1 MSNPSDVN
9 EPNGNETLAQTALHA
24 VHVQAGA
31 RMVPFAGYSMPVQYP
46 EGILKEHL
54 HTRAAA
60 GLFDVS
66 HMGQVRLHG
75 ADAAAALEKL
85 VPIDVID
92 LPVNRQRYAVFTDEN
107 GGILDDLMVTNAGD
121 HLFLVV
127 NAGCKHEDI
136 AHLRKH
142 LPASVEIEPLPQHS
156 LLALQGSLAR
166 AVLSRLAPAAAD
178 LKFMQA
184 AAMKVAG
191 VDCWVSCSGYTGED
205 GYEISV
211 ADAHVEVLAAQ
222 LRAQPEVALI
232 GLGARD
238 SLRLEAGL
246 CLYGHDIDR
255 TTTPVEA
262 SLVWSLSK
270 NRRPGGERAGNYFGA
285 AIIEQQLASGVAR
298 KRVLLRPQGKQPVRE
313 GAAIVDANDNP
324 VGTITSGG
332 FGPSVAGPVAMGY
345 VSTAVVAAAAE
356 LFAVVRDK
364 RIPLVVQSGSFV
376 AQRYH
381 R

>member
-1 MSNPSDVN
+1 MVEERSKD
-9 EPNGNETLAQTALHA
+9 LAKTALYDL
-24 VHVQAGA
+24 HVKHGA
-31 RMVPFAGYSMPVQYP
+31 RMVPFAGYSMPVQYAD
-46 EGILKEHL
+46 GILKEHL

-66 HMGQVRLHG
+66 HMGQVKLHG
-75 ADAAAALEKL
+75 ADAAKALERL

-92 LPVNRQRYAVFTDEN
+92 LPLNRQRYAVFTDSS
-107 GGILDDLMVTNAGD
+107 GGILDDLMVTNCGD
-121 HLFLVV
+121 YLFLVV
-127 NAGCKHEDI
+127 NAGCKTDDI
-136 AHLRKH
+136 AHLRAH
-142 LPASVEIEPLPQHS
+142 LPSSVEVEPLPHHS
-156 LLALQGSLAR
+156 LLALQGPAAR
-166 AVLSRLAPAAAD
+166 AVLSRLAPAAGE

-184 AAMKVAG
+184 AAVEIVG
-191 VDCWVSCSGYTGED
+191 IPCWVSCSGYTGED

-211 ADAHVEVLAAQ
+211 ADASAEELAVRLLA
-222 LRAQPEVALI
+222 ENEMALI

-255 TTTPVEA
+255 NTTPVEA
-262 SLVWSLSK
+262 NLVWSLSK
-270 NRRPGGERAGNYFGA
+270 IRRPGGERAGNYFGA
-285 AIIEQQLASGVAR
+285 EKIEAQLTNGVAR

-313 GAAIVDANDNP
+313 GAAIVDAANSN

-332 FGPSVAGPVAMGY
+332 FGPSVSAPIAMGY
-345 VSTAVVAAAAE
+345 VATPALQSE

-364 RIPLVVQSGSFV
+364 KIPLALQAGSFV
-376 AQRYH
+376 PQRYC

>member
-1 MSNPSDVN
+1 MQEEN
-9 EPNGNETLAQTALHA
+9 LAKTALHDL
-24 VHVQAGA
+24 HVKHGA

-46 EGILKEHL
+46 DGILKEHL
-54 HTRAAA
+54 HTRTAA

-66 HMGQVRLHG
+66 HMGQVKLHG

-85 VPIDVID
+85 VPVDVID
-92 LPVNRQRYAVFTDEN
+92 LPLNRQRYAVFTDEN
-107 GGILDDLMVTNAGD
+107 GGILDDLMVTNCGD

-127 NAGCKHEDI
+127 NAGCKIDDI
-136 AHLRKH
+136 AHLRAQ
-142 LPASVEIEPLPQHS
+142 LPASVEVEILSKHS
-156 LLALQGSLAR
+156 LLALQGPSAR
-166 AVLSRLAPAAAD
+166 AVLSRLAPAAGE

-184 AAMKVAG
+184 AAIDVAG
-191 VDCWVSCSGYTGED
+191 IPCWVSCSGYTGED

-211 ADAHVEVLAAQ
+211 ADAQVENLAAR
-222 LRAQPEVALI
+222 LLEESEVALI

-255 TTTPVEA
+255 TITPVEA
-262 SLVWSLSK
+262 NLVWSLSK
-270 NRRPGGERAGNYFGA
+270 VRRPGGARAGNYAGSA
-285 AIIEQQLASGVAR
+285 KIEAQLAGGVAR

-313 GAAIVDANDNP
+313 GAAIVDASNNN

-332 FGPSVAGPVAMGY
+332 FGPSVGAPIAMGY
-345 VSTAVVAAAAE
+345 VATAALQTE
-356 LFAVVRDK
+356 LFAIVRDK
-364 RIPLVVQSGSFV
+364 KIPLALQTGSFV
-376 AQRYH
+376 EQRYC